1 MKHQKAVNITKRAEM
16 LQKYRASALF
26 MRRSVQRKYAAKVTH
41 RLHGEKGRRKLP
53 FSVVHG
59 RREELCSERSPRLVR
74 QIAF

>member
-41 RLHGEKGRRKLP
+41 RLHGEKGRRNFPSRLYTD
-53 FSVVHG
+53 V
-59 RREELCSERSPRLVR
+59 ERNYAVKEARVWYDK
-74 QIAF
+74 